1 MEERIIDDEYGRG
14 IRLKKTKDGYVDVT
28 DELAERENEN
38 GQESETEKEY
48 EEEIAFEFPV
58 FDADED
64 DEDLVGLSPEEAL
77 RLRREKEEAEE
88 RRKADY
94 KRACEEGN
102 ELLSSG
108 SFKAAELK
116 FEKALALDDIA
127 TDASVGY
134 WRAKTAD
141 FTEPEVLIDEYV
153 ESGTESMEYD
163 LGYEAVVQIKKQ
175 FHGVFEEKRLELTK
189 EVEPLANKVQQAQE
203 ERREVLKARLKKATG
218 FFVGV
223 TLPTVALLILTIVIG
238 LKNLTTREDTY
249 VLPTI
254 ILGAGFFLFFIA
266 FMVFTNK
273 WLNVLRLRR
282 ANERTGST
290 EEGAK
295 LLEMQGYLQL
305 YEWLSGVGETAEE
318 ENAVQ
323 IQETQ
328 EE

>member
-1 MEERIIDDEYGRG
+1 M
-14 IRLKKTKDGYVDVT
+14 
-28 DELAERENEN
+28 
-38 GQESETEKEY
+38 
-48 EEEIAFEFPV
+48 
-58 FDADED
+58 
-64 DEDLVGLSPEEAL
+64 
-77 RLRREKEEAEE
+77 
-88 RRKADY
+88 
-94 KRACEEGN
+94 
-102 ELLSSG
+102 
-108 SFKAAELK
+108 
-116 FEKALALDDIA
+116 
-127 TDASVGY
+127 
-134 WRAKTAD
+134 
-141 FTEPEVLIDEYV
+141 
-153 ESGTESMEYD
+153 
-163 LGYEAVVQIKKQ
+163 
-175 FHGVFEEKRLELTK
+175 
-189 EVEPLANKVQQAQE
+189 
-203 ERREVLKARLKKATG
+203 KARLKKATG

-290 EEGAK
+290 ADGAK